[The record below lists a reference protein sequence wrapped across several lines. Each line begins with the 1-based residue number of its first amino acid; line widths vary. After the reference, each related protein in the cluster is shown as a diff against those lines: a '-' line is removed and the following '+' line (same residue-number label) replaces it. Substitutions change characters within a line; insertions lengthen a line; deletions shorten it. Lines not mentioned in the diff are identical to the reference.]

1 MTAKLAVVEWQ
12 DAAFYQN
19 FHGEID
25 PDETYLVESVSIGY
39 LFKLKNEIGLIQNKQ
54 GEDMDIL
61 FIPKKWVKKITFLE
75 VRNEKRKK
83 TGKKA
88 RHLP

>member
-19 FHGEID
+19 FHDEID
-25 PDETYLVESVSIGY
+25 PNETYLVESISVGY
-39 LFKLKNEIGLIQNKQ
+39 LFTLKNEIGLIQTKQ
-54 GEDMDIL
+54 GGDMDII

-75 VRNEKRKK
+75 VQDGSGQKS
-83 TGKKA
+83 
-88 RHLP
+88 

>member
-19 FHGEID
+19 FHDEID
-25 PDETYLVESVSIGY
+25 PSKTYLVESVSVGY
-39 LFKLKNEIGLIQNKQ
+39 LLTLKNEIGLIQTKQ
-54 GEDMDIL
+54 GKDMDII

-75 VRNEKRKK
+75 VKNERRKASKK
-83 TGKKA
+83 T
-88 RHLP
+88 

>member
-25 PDETYLVESVSIGY
+25 PNETYLVESISVGY

-54 GEDMDIL
+54 GEDMDII
-61 FIPKKWVKKITFLE
+61 FIPKRWVQKITFLE
-75 VRNEKRKK
+75 VKDEGRQ
-83 TGKKA
+83 TSKKA
-88 RHLP
+88 

>member
-25 PDETYLVESVSIGY
+25 PEETYLVESISVGY
-39 LFKLKNEIGLIQNKQ
+39 LFTLKNEIGLIQNKQ
-54 GEDMDIL
+54 GEEMDII
-61 FIPKKWVKKITFLE
+61 FIPKRWVKKITFLG
-75 VRNEKRKK
+75 VKNEKRGKASKK
-83 TGKKA
+83 T
-88 RHLP
+88 

>member
-1 MTAKLAVVEWQ
+1 MTAKLAVVEWL

-25 PDETYLVESVSIGY
+25 PNETYLVESISVGY
-39 LFKLKNEIGLIQNKQ
+39 LFTLKNEIGLIQNKQ
-54 GEDMDIL
+54 GESMDII

-75 VRNEKRKK
+75 MQDDSGQKS
-83 TGKKA
+83 
-88 RHLP
+88 